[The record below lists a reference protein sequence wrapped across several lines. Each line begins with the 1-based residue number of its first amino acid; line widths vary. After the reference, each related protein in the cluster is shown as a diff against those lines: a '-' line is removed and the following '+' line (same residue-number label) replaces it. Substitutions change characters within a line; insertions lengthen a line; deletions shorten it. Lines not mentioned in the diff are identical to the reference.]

1 MCPACIS
8 VVFSDAIVWERY
20 EVLRTIF
27 GTNYFL
33 FFEILDSNRD
43 AFNFPSM
50 QPTKFN
56 ANMHFSSSDIPLFV
70 TEFLLV
76 FFTSQSSIFIIDDLF
91 QKNYVTILNE
101 HI

>member
-1 MCPACIS
+1 MQLYGK
-8 VVFSDAIVWERY
+8 DMKYY
-20 EVLRTIF
+20 EQYLEQIT
-27 GTNYFL
+27 
-33 FFEILDSNRD
+33 FFFVEILDSNRD

-91 QKNYVTILNE
+91 QKNYVTILNK